1 PAQAAIMLEKTAAD
15 PQCRLALGKALFLA
29 GDPRGALR
37 ALEDHAGGSNAGD
50 SESSTLRHLYRGR
63 ALEALG
69 EHETAV
75 DELRL
80 YFEQFPDVPRPA
92 ETSIEA
98 ATDLARAYTA
108 LNRQAEAV
116 AQYRMIAGLADSLAL
131 WNRKQSVQALEKK
144 DLSGA
149 VVSLQA
155 VLRWNRQDNVSRR
168 LLARALND
176 LGRHPEALVVWREL
190 DEMLHGDSE
199 ALRNI
204 AGLSLEIRR
213 PQDAV
218 AAFRRLRE
226 IEDDPDII
234 ERLDAEIRRL
244 ESTGQPGIPTVDL
257 RF

>member
-1 PAQAAIMLEKTAAD
+1 
-15 PQCRLALGKALFLA
+15 
-29 GDPRGALR
+29 
-37 ALEDHAGGSNAGD
+37 
-50 SESSTLRHLYRGR
+50 
-63 ALEALG
+63 
-69 EHETAV
+69 
-75 DELRL
+75 
-80 YFEQFPDVPRPA
+80 
-92 ETSIEA
+92 
-98 ATDLARAYTA
+98 
-108 LNRQAEAV
+108 
-116 AQYRMIAGLADSLAL
+116 
-131 WNRKQSVQALEKK
+131 
-144 DLSGA
+144 
-149 VVSLQA
+149 
-155 VLRWNRQDNVSRR
+155 VSRR

-204 AGLSLEIRR
+204 AGLSLEIKR

-244 ESTGQPGIPTVDL
+244 ESTGQPGIPTVEL